1 METNQKEKMKKVW
14 TLFMDYLIIT
24 LGLMIY
30 TGGNSI
36 FIISQE
42 LVGGGVTGIGAFV
55 QYITNG
61 VIPVSYTFFTI
72 NVVLLLIALKVLG
85 KGFGVKTVYAI
96 FVATLFF
103 QLFNPSPV
111 DGNSIYPA
119 GLIENLATSN
129 GKFICCLL
137 GGALSGLG
145 IGMSFGRGG
154 STGGTDIIALMV
166 AKYKNISPGKVI
178 LLLDIFIVALSL
190 FLPVEEGQYGDRI
203 SAIVYGYLMVAVC
216 GTVVDLYVAG
226 TKQSVQL
233 FIFSKKYAEIADMI
247 SGDLH
252 RGVSVLDAEG
262 WYSQQ
267 KDKVLLVI
275 VRKEEA
281 TYLLSMIKQ
290 IDNRAFIS
298 MGSVMGVYGLGFE
311 QIKANKAPKKK

>member
-1 METNQKEKMKKVW
+1 MGKINSKKVW
-14 TLFMDYLIIT
+14 STIMDYVIIT
-24 LGLMIY
+24 IGLMIY
-30 TGGNSI
+30 TGGNSL
-36 FIISQE
+36 FVISQE

-55 QYITNG
+55 QYMTNG
-61 VIPVSYTFFTI
+61 LIPVSYTFFAI

-96 FVATLFF
+96 FAASLLF
-103 QLFNPSPV
+103 QLFNPAPV
-111 DGNSIYPA
+111 DGNSIYPD
-119 GLIENLATSN
+119 GLIDNLATSN
-129 GKFICCLL
+129 GKFICSLL

-145 IGMSFGRGG
+145 IGMSFSRGG
-154 STGGTDIIALMV
+154 STGGTDIVALMV

-247 SGDLH
+247 SNDMH

-262 WYSQQ
+262 WYSKQ

-281 TYLLSMIKQ
+281 SYLLSMIKH
-290 IDNRAFIS
+290 IDNTAFIS

-311 QIKANKAPKKK
+311 QIKANNKTPKKA

>member
-1 METNQKEKMKKVW
+1 MEKKIDSKKIW
-14 TLFMDYLIIT
+14 TIIMDYIIIT

-55 QYITNG
+55 QYMTNG
-61 VIPVSYTFFTI
+61 VIPVSYTFFAI

-85 KGFGVKTVYAI
+85 KGFGIKTVYAI
-96 FVATLFF
+96 FVASLFF

-111 DGNSIYPA
+111 DGNSIYPD
-119 GLIENLATSN
+119 GLIDNLATSN

-154 STGGTDIIALMV
+154 STGGTDIVALMV
-166 AKYKNISPGKVI
+166 AKYRNISPGKII

-190 FLPVEEGQYGDRI
+190 FLPVEDGQYGDRI

-233 FIFSKKYAEIADMI
+233 FIFSKKYAEIADVI
-247 SGDLH
+247 SGEMR
-252 RGVSVLDAEG
+252 RGVTVLDAEG
-262 WYSQQ
+262 WYSKS
-267 KDKVLLVI
+267 KDKVLLVM

-281 TYLLSMIKQ
+281 NYLLSMIKH
-290 IDNRAFIS
+290 IDNKAFIS
-298 MGSVMGVYGLGFE
+298 MASVMGVYGTGFE
-311 QIKANKAPKKK
+311 QIKGSNKTVKKA